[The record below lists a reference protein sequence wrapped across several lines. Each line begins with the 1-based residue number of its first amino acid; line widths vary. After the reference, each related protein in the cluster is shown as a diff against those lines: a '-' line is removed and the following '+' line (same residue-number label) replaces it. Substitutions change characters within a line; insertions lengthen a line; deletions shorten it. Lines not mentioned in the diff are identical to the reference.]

1 MNQYWSTSEAVLVQL
16 ATSTGN
22 I

>member
-1 MNQYWSTSEAVLVQL
+1 MNQYWSTSEAVLVQF